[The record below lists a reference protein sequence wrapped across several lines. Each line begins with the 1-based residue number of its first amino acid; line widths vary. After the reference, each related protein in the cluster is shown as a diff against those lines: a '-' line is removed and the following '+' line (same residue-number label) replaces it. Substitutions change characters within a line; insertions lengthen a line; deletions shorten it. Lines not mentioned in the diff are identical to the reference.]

1 MIEDRRFERFIVG
14 AIVINAITLGIETSS
29 TAKQQVGGLL
39 HLIDQAL
46 LAIFVVE
53 IIAKMA
59 VYGRQ
64 FWRDPWSLFDLAVIS
79 ITVMPASDNL
89 SILRSLR
96 ILRAMRLVS
105 AIPSLRRVVS
115 SLLSA
120 VPSMGSIILLLLLI
134 NYVFSVMTTKLFG
147 QEFEK
152 YFGTLGE
159 SFFTFF
165 QIMTLEGW
173 ANEVVRPV
181 MEKHPWA
188 WLLFVP
194 YIVLTSFMV
203 LNLFIGIVV
212 DAMQQ
217 QNTQTRQAVI
227 EVTETDYNKLM
238 AEIGTLRAE
247 LRLMKGGE
255 HLRPW
260 GLDLRSRILAPPCCG
275 TRCVHA
281 ATRVR
286 HDRSTFLLKRKRRM
300 SMSLATFRNRM
311 VVSALAGLMGQKS
324 SSRKQSARFEAHDGE
339 RGRDAETPSQIPA
352 KGWKDIA
359 WRVYEGMQQDRVL
372 LIAAGVTFYSLLAA
386 FPAMAAGV
394 ALYGLIADPHT
405 ISQQFALLAGI
416 VPDGALQ
423 VLGDQ
428 VNRLLEQSTKTLGFA
443 LVAGL
448 AVSLWGANAA
458 TKAIF

>member
-1 MIEDRRFERFIVG
+1 MLSETKRILGPLVVAGIDMARAIIEDRRFERFIVG

-29 TAKQQVGGLL
+29 MAMQQVGGLL
-39 HLIDQAL
+39 HLIDHAL

-53 IIAKMA
+53 ILAKMA

-64 FWRDPWSLFDLAVIS
+64 FWRDPWSLFDLVVIS

-105 AIPSLRRVVS
+105 TIPSLRRVVS

-247 LRLMKGGE
+247 LRMMKGGE
-255 HLRPW
+255 HLPALRP
-260 GLDLRSRILAPPCCG
+260 PP
-275 TRCVHA
+275 
-281 ATRVR
+281 
-286 HDRSTFLLKRKRRM
+286 
-300 SMSLATFRNRM
+300 
-311 VVSALAGLMGQKS
+311 
-324 SSRKQSARFEAHDGE
+324 
-339 RGRDAETPSQIPA
+339 
-352 KGWKDIA
+352 
-359 WRVYEGMQQDRVL
+359 
-372 LIAAGVTFYSLLAA
+372 
-386 FPAMAAGV
+386 
-394 ALYGLIADPHT
+394 
-405 ISQQFALLAGI
+405 
-416 VPDGALQ
+416 
-423 VLGDQ
+423 
-428 VNRLLEQSTKTLGFA
+428 
-443 LVAGL
+443 
-448 AVSLWGANAA
+448 
-458 TKAIF
+458 

>member
-1 MIEDRRFERFIVG
+1 MFEEAMRVLAPLYGSAIDTARRVIEDRRFERFIVG
-14 AIVINAITLGIETSS
+14 AIVINAVTLGIETSS
-29 TAKQQVGGLL
+29 TAMQRAGGLL
-39 HLIDQAL
+39 HLIDHAL
-46 LAIFVVE
+46 LAIFVAE

-96 ILRAMRLVS
+96 ILRAMRLIS

-115 SLLSA
+115 SLLAA

-194 YIVLTSFMV
+194 YIILTSFMV

-255 HLRPW
+255 HLPAL
-260 GLDLRSRILAPPCCG
+260 GPRS
-275 TRCVHA
+275 
-281 ATRVR
+281 
-286 HDRSTFLLKRKRRM
+286 S
-300 SMSLATFRNRM
+300 
-311 VVSALAGLMGQKS
+311 
-324 SSRKQSARFEAHDGE
+324 
-339 RGRDAETPSQIPA
+339 
-352 KGWKDIA
+352 
-359 WRVYEGMQQDRVL
+359 
-372 LIAAGVTFYSLLAA
+372 
-386 FPAMAAGV
+386 
-394 ALYGLIADPHT
+394 
-405 ISQQFALLAGI
+405 
-416 VPDGALQ
+416 
-423 VLGDQ
+423 
-428 VNRLLEQSTKTLGFA
+428 
-443 LVAGL
+443 
-448 AVSLWGANAA
+448 
-458 TKAIF
+458 